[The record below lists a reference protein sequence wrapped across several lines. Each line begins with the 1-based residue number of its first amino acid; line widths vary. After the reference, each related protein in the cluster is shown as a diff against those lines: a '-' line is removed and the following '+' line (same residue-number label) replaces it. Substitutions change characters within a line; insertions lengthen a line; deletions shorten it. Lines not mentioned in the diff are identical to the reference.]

1 MGCSWE
7 IQTETVQMHDP
18 ILKLLLLFLSFCF
31 VIHIFFYN
39 VVVLRVNDCAC
50 HWIELLTLHNI
61 AFACH
66 FRLNNSFMSP
76 SIKMACFFL
85 VQGKFSPRGDG
96 LMPQESAV
104 CISVW
109 SKIKFLRTLCNTNK
123 KMSLIQHMVQYQF
136 FNLTKKIKP
145 KRK

>member
-1 MGCSWE
+1 MFMGNPDRNCSVAWSHLE
-7 IQTETVQMHDP
+7 I
-18 ILKLLLLFLSFCF
+18 IIIIWKFLFRNSYF
-31 VIHIFFYN
+31 FFYN

-109 SKIKFLRTLCNTNK
+109 SKIKFLRTLCNTNE

-136 FNLTKKIKP
+136 FNLKKKIKP